1 MNNQESNIDKISAE
15 NGYLHRKIQILTSTL
30 ANQIDYAVDIE
41 TQLDIANETIK
52 NLYEQ
57 EKKQEQAQG

>member
-1 MNNQESNIDKISAE
+1 MNNQESNIDKILAE

-30 ANQIDYAVDIE
+30 ANQIDYTVDIE

-57 EKKQEQAQG
+57 EKEQEQAQG